1 MSHYTITVL
10 HTGVF
15 NVMHESLSWLIA
27 FTCALFEKDL
37 QQEQN
42 SAGTNDS
49 FEQTGLLRVKVFS
62 IVIHFSKPIQNTD
75 LMSKADCS
83 DGSFNDS

>member
-49 FEQTGLLRVKVFS
+49 FEQTGLLQVKEPVQMVHLM
-62 IVIHFSKPIQNTD
+62 IRNSK
-75 LMSKADCS
+75 MFCS
-83 DGSFNDS
+83 DRFI